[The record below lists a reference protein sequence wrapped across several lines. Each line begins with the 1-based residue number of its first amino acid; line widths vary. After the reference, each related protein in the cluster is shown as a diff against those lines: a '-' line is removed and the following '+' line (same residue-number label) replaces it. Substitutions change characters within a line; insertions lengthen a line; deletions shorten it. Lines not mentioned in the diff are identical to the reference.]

1 MQKSPKS
8 PSTQYS
14 QQGFKAYVNAEAIPT
29 YDYCPNGISPN
40 DNSLCAEF
48 AVEPYLRPYRG
59 LPSPQGEPSQPRLE
73 CLELRPSYY
82 LWVFCNT
89 LLNAKMKPRQG
100 SQPDI
105 ITTDRIRRILKYK
118 RKSKKVHN
126 VINEAIYWGVLTRV
140 WTGSYRI
147 NWERC
152 AFVANLIPMNPGDR
166 PLNSMSQHYDKRQW
180 GEFRQGLEVIQEF
193 WAFAR
198 GTRGQATE
206 QAPTGLPDQLS
217 PPQIPPF
224 VPPQNGQ
231 LHYTLLELGGRLV
244 WALVLGHGNI
254 YFIPAGIRGGA
265 QSCFP
270 CVSYGG
276 KHLCFGSLK
285 ALFSF
290 VGSLEPLPYGGHTPR
305 LVVDAGKAGLVPY
318 DSFAPA
324 TDRYEVGIQLHD
336 SALLG
341 SCLARWN
348 IAVTSGF
355 MSPFKGWPALIMV
368 PREGVSKAVS
378 YRPDAIRRDVLHC
391 IDAVRGFIHSAV
403 KGLKGTGLSPQSSTP
418 YALALARSV
427 HLEVEDPPI
436 DIYVETIDG
445 LKVREAYNTYRHE
458 GTRRH
463 YRLEEFA
470 GLLRAMDRHT
480 TAKTI
485 RVIVPLADTPYL
497 KEALDFGFFYIYHNP
512 HKDQSNAVRAEFR
525 AYEGVT
531 EAYGKEGTM
540 KLALGILHLL
550 EPSLATTYQALAK
563 T

>member
-1 MQKSPKS
+1 MQETPTASIK
-8 PSTQYS
+8 YS
-14 QQGFKAYVNAEAIPT
+14 QQGFKAYVNADAIPT
-29 YDYCPNGISPN
+29 YDYCPKGISPN

-48 AVEPYLRPYRG
+48 AVEPYLRPCRG
-59 LPSPQGEPSQPRLE
+59 PSPQGEPSQPRLE
-73 CLELRPSYY
+73 CLELRPPYY
-82 LWVFCNT
+82 LWVLCNA
-89 LLNAKMKPRQG
+89 LLNTKKKPRQG

-152 AFVANLIPMNPGDR
+152 AYVASLPPMNPGDR

-193 WAFAR
+193 WAFVSA
-198 GTRGQATE
+198 TRVQATE
-206 QAPTGLPDQLS
+206 LAPTGLPDQLS

-224 VPPQNGQ
+224 VPPKDSRLQ
-231 LHYTLLELGGRLV
+231 YTLLELGSGRLV
-244 WALVLGHGNI
+244 WALVLGQGNI
-254 YFIPAGIRGGA
+254 YLVPAGVRGGA

-285 ALFSF
+285 ALFTF
-290 VGSLEPLPYGGHTPR
+290 VGSAEPFPYGGHTPR
-305 LVVDAGKAGLVPY
+305 LVVDAGRAGLVPY

-324 TDRYEVGIQLHD
+324 TDRYEVGLQLHD
-336 SALLG
+336 SALLY

-348 IAVTSGF
+348 VVISSGF
-355 MSPFKGWPALIMV
+355 MSPFKGWPALVLV
-368 PREGVSKAVS
+368 PREGVSRAVS
-378 YRPDAIRRDVLHC
+378 YRPDIIRRDVLAC
-391 IDAVRGFIHSAV
+391 LDAVRGFIRSAV
-403 KGLKGTGLSPQSSTP
+403 KGLRGSALSPQSSTP
-418 YALALARSV
+418 YALALARTV
-427 HLEVEDPPI
+427 HVEAEGPPI
-436 DIYVETIDG
+436 DVYVETIDG
-445 LKVREAYNTYRHE
+445 LKVREACNTYRHE
-458 GTRRH
+458 GGRKLYTI
-463 YRLEEFA
+463 EEFA
-470 GLLRAMDRHT
+470 GLLRAMGRHT
-480 TAKTI
+480 TAKTV
-485 RVIVPLADTPYL
+485 RVIVPLAESPYL
-497 KEALDFGFFYIYHNP
+497 KEALDFGFYYIYHNP
-512 HKDQSNAVRAEFR
+512 LKDQPNAVRAEYR

-540 KLALGILHLL
+540 KLALGTLHMLDQA
-550 EPSLATTYQALAK
+550 LATTYQALAR